1 MYMKRRYSEL
11 VVAIRDAVRLKA
23 QEIPKFKESGNGAIR
38 ILAYPCSAK
47 ADYWLGGV
55 GDFNSHDI
63 PDYEHT
69 FAISP
74 GGSRV
79 INGIWDG
86 VKQAVD
92 CYAYSALKIAH
103 CSRVQDK
110 GLGLL
115 SGVNM
120 NDPNLVEENGF
131 SSHRGALCV
140 EVEQSSFYRSVC
152 GAILPTEPKNFCSLY
167 VCVSGADSNDD
178 LRCAFAAVDVIKKFF
193 DDENK
198 GFLCHAPSL
207 PKDMLSE
214 ELG

>member
-1 MYMKRRYSEL
+1 MYMKRKFSEL
-11 VVAIRDAVRLKA
+11 VNAIRDTVRLKA

-47 ADYWLGGV
+47 ADYWFGGD
-55 GDFNSHDI
+55 GFKKNDI
-63 PDYEHT
+63 ADYERT
-69 FAISP
+69 YAISP

-79 INGIWDG
+79 IKGIWDG
-86 VKQAVD
+86 VEQVVD

-110 GLGLL
+110 GRGLL
-115 SGVNM
+115 SGIELD
-120 NDPNLVEENGF
+120 DPTLVEENGF

-140 EVEQSSFYRSVC
+140 EIDQGFDFYRSMS
-152 GAILPTEPKNFCSLY
+152 GEILPTTVEKFCSLY

-193 DDENK
+193 NEENK
-198 GFLCHAPSL
+198 GFIFNTPSL
-207 PKDMLSE
+207 PKDLLSE